1 MFDSRAQRELVHGL
15 ALWTELRGLA
25 LVTGD
30 SGVGKSIST
39 RRFVSEL
46 DEQRFRVIRFN
57 QMPTTATGF
66 LRSLSRVLG
75 LPMRRFAADLFDQIR
90 DYLRADAG
98 PHALLVLDDAE
109 GMRLEAMD
117 LLRRLLCADL
127 DADDRFSVL
136 LAGTDALLRALSH
149 HELAPLRS
157 RIGYAVQL
165 RPFSLEDTQNY
176 VKYQLHQ
183 AGGDANLL
191 SDDAVRAVF
200 QASQGVPRR
209 INQVVLHALIHAMLD
224 AAGMPQSSERARTRL
239 RANGPHQPGR
249 CIVGAH
255 QTARW
260 DENGR
265 GDWIRTSDHQT
276 PRPYM
281 SV

>member
-1 MFDSRAQRELVHGL
+1 MNTPTIPFPQKRRLQAHFGFTGMPFRKNMHAQQMFDSRAQRELVHGL
-15 ALWTELRGLA
+15 ALWADLRGLA

-90 DYLRADAG
+90 DHLRAEAG
-98 PHALLVLDDAE
+98 PHALLILDDAE
-109 GMRLEAMD
+109 GMRFEALD

-127 DADDRFSVL
+127 DAEDRFSVL
-136 LAGTDALLRALSH
+136 IAGTDALLRALGH
-149 HELAPLRS
+149 HDLAPLRS
-157 RIGYAVQL
+157 RIAYAVQL

-176 VKYQLHQ
+176 VKYQLQQ

-200 QASQGVPRR
+200 QASQGIPRR
-209 INQVVLHALIHAMLD
+209 INQVVLHALIHAVVDGRDDIDGRYMGAQIAGHPLFARVD
-224 AAGMPQSSERARTRL
+224 A
-239 RANGPHQPGR
+239 
-249 CIVGAH
+249 
-255 QTARW
+255 
-260 DENGR
+260 
-265 GDWIRTSDHQT
+265 
-276 PRPYM
+276 
-281 SV
+281 